1 MISNRRFLVF
11 LTLCFIQLNAFAISF
26 PNGTVWFNTDYPLN
40 GNMYNNKMVVVGCVH
55 LEELTGIGAMLDLQD
70 HFVGVPEVELLTLI
84 PARDP
89 AYSRQEIFDYIQ
101 RFAIHHPV
109 AVVPSWEG
117 IPIDTKS
124 ALPQLLFYNRN
135 LAVPS
140 NIITRFDQLPA
151 FMASCD
157 ALIKENKGM
166 YSLWQTTR
174 TPEPKDW
181 ANPVVELPIDLTYYS
196 GELLAS
202 EPGQYR
208 VVSLAESGAVH
219 HIVGGVRGFADGEES
234 GAQMKFPYG
243 SASSYGEGT
252 LYIADTYNHSLRMYD
267 ANQAFLFT
275 VVGNGQC
282 PNLVEFA
289 SAKSAKDGIPYPT
302 DVAVVKNDIYVL
314 SGSDCSI
321 WKVMLGDRSLKL
333 VWRSNNKDAQGNA
346 ISALA
351 MKYYN
356 KHWYMLKSDGTLTQ
370 WKKKE
375 SPAYTPA
382 SNQERIGGFE
392 FYNKDLVFS
401 LPFKNQLIWKGAKEI
416 TAGSGILLSKDGA
429 ADTCAFIR
437 PTSLNKIGNEIFVC
451 EGGFGVIRKWKMV
464 QNEVKSFYAKPT
476 EASMTSGVSPNAGE
490 AVAFESLLIDKGTTK
505 VKFKITCDGYTLRN
519 TEPNLFITD
528 ENSGITPVGE
538 TVKDNAVEFTIHPI
552 SGNESGFIQFALQ
565 LLLHPNDNP
574 NITLEKKVFVVF
586 NYELI
591 PGSLP
596 EQEMEYNVFV
606 RPN

>member
-1 MISNRRFLVF
+1 MLSSMKYVFFLIG
-11 LTLCFIQLNAFAISF
+11 LTVSSFSFAIAF
-26 PNGTVWFNTDYPLN
+26 PQGTVWFNTDYPLN
-40 GNMYNNKMVVVGCVH
+40 GPMFNNKMVVFGC
-55 LEELTGIGAMLDLQD
+55 LKMEEVTGLGAMLDLQD
-70 HFVGVPEVELLTLI
+70 HFVGVPEVELVTLI

-89 AYSRQEIFDYIQ
+89 AYSRQEIFDFIQ
-101 RFAIHHPV
+101 RCAINHPV

-117 IPIDTKS
+117 IPIDSKQG
-124 ALPQLLFYNRN
+124 LPQLIFYNRD
-135 LAVPS
+135 LSVPS

-157 ALIKENKGM
+157 ALIKENKGN

-181 ANPVVELPIDLTYYS
+181 ANPMVELPIDLTYYA

-219 HIVGGVRGFADGEES
+219 HIVGSTRGFADGEES
-234 GAQMKFPYG
+234 SAQLKFPYG
-243 SASSYGEGT
+243 TANSAAEGT
-252 LYIADTYNHSLRMYD
+252 LYIADTYNHSIRMYD
-267 ANQAFLFT
+267 ANQGFLFT
-275 VVGNGQC
+275 VLGTGAC
-282 PNLVEFA
+282 PNLFEFA
-289 SAKSAKDGIPYPT
+289 SAKSCKDAVAYPT
-302 DVAVVKNDIYVL
+302 DVAIVKNEIYVL

-321 WKVMLGDRSLKL
+321 WKLILGDRSLKL
-333 VWRSNNKDAQGNA
+333 VWRSNNKDSQGNA
-346 ISALA
+346 ISAVA

-356 KHWYMLKSDGTLTQ
+356 KHWYMLKSDGSLTE

-375 SPAYTPA
+375 APTYTPA
-382 SNQERIGGFE
+382 NTSERMGGFE
-392 FYNKDLVFS
+392 FYNKELVYS
-401 LPFKNQLIWKGAKEI
+401 LPFQNKLVWKGAKQI
-416 TAGSGILLSKDGA
+416 TAGNGNVMSKDGA

-437 PTSLNKIGNEIFVC
+437 PTALNKIGNEIFVC

-476 EASMTSGVSPNAGE
+476 EASMTSGISPNAGE
-490 AVAFESLLIDKGTTK
+490 AVAFESLPIDRGTTR

-519 TEPNLFITD
+519 GEPNLVITD
-528 ENSGITPVGE
+528 ENSGITATADV
-538 TVKDNAVEFTIHPI
+538 VKDNVVEFTIHP
-552 SGNESGFIQFALQ
+552 SNGNESGFVQFALQ

-574 NITLEKKVFVVF
+574 NITLEKKAFVVF
-586 NYELI
+586 TYEII

-596 EQEMEYNVFV
+596 EQEMEYTVFV